1 MEILGILLSVPA
13 AFVASTIYILLL
25 NNFVARMETLRR
37 AMLLVSAAVLIA
49 FALEVLVLLILG
61 TVRSRTVF
69 GPGFYVIHV
78 ILFFFG
84 TPALANVL
92 VLRHRPGYLARWYTA
107 VPLCTA
113 FAFVLVLMQYG
124 VSEALHGIDGQGGPF
139 GK

>member
-1 MEILGILLSVPA
+1 MELFGILLSVPA
-13 AFVASTIYILLL
+13 AFVASTIYIFLL
-25 NNFVARMETLRR
+25 NNFVARMESLRR
-37 AMLLVSAAVLIA
+37 AMLLVSAGVLIA
-49 FALEVLVLLILG
+49 FALEVLVLLFWG

-92 VLRHRPGYLARWYTA
+92 VLRQRPGYLARWYIA
-107 VPLCTA
+107 IPLCTV
-113 FAFVLVLMQYG
+113 FAFFLVLMQYG
-124 VSEALHGIDGQGGPF
+124 VSEALYGIDGQGGPF